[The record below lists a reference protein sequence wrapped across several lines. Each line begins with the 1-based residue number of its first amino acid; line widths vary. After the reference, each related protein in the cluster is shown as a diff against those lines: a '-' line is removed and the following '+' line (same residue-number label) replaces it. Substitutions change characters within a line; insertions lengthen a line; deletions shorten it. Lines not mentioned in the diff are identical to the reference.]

1 MIRSLVVSMSCQP
14 PSSRPKNKAR
24 GLHKILTGNIG
35 LRSLTVVRVAGLLKK
50 ARFLFFHVNI
60 GFKFNLVRVLNLHLV
75 WNFVTSTGYTLLRG
89 VLLAFPSRLKR
100 MKVYGVL

>member
-14 PSSRPKNKAR
+14 PSSRPQNKAR

-35 LRSLTVVRVAGLLKK
+35 LGCLTVVRVAGLLKK

-60 GFKFNLVRVLNLHLV
+60 GFKFNLARVLNFHLV
-75 WNFVTSTGYTLLRG
+75 WNFVTSAEYTPLRG